1 MNVELFDQIDTNG
14 DGFLS
19 VKEIQQALTSPEVN
33 DTIRVL
39 FETFDENEDGLI
51 SRDEAMKKLVQIPAG
66 KEKLIEHFNAIDVN
80 GDGVLTYEEF
90 YEGMKDQ
97 MPPDEIERVYHQL
110 DKDNDECITLDEFIM
125 SQIMMCHSNL
135 KSSQVN
141 IDRSTACL
149 TEVMQNLRRGDKMGA
164 CMKMLQDARKRQL
177 MTTWPS
183 KKALY
188 KKTPLSEYKTK
199 VQEIY
204 EFYSNGQDFLDKAGV
219 IEALGK
225 FGKHVDDTQL
235 SKLLAQVGSEG
246 DAGIDR
252 EHFVLI
258 TYKLLAKSVKSKAE
272 QRLAALSK
280 PKNKTGE
287 LTVEDHLEE
296 MEAQAK
302 QSEAQDKPK
311 KSDSKGAGKL
321 VRRASISG
329 VEKVAKKTSA
339 EPKIQRTS
347 SSAGLAKKAPP
358 NLQRSHSVPQIVTC
372 PIRFE
377 FDRLDCNGDGTLSH
391 DELFEGLKHRMEQD
405 ELAELFDFMDSNG
418 DGMITFEEFY
428 EAKKKIAEKK
438 PHLAF

>member
-1 MNVELFDQIDTNG
+1 
-14 DGFLS
+14 
-19 VKEIQQALTSPEVN
+19 
-33 DTIRVL
+33 
-39 FETFDENEDGLI
+39 
-51 SRDEAMKKLVQIPAG
+51 
-66 KEKLIEHFNAIDVN
+66 
-80 GDGVLTYEEF
+80 
-90 YEGMKDQ
+90 

-225 FGKHVDDTQL
+225 FGKYVDDTQL

-252 EHFVLI
+252 ERFVLI
-258 TYKLLAKSVKSKAE
+258 TYKLLAKSAKSKAE

-329 VEKVAKKTSA
+329 GEKAVSKEGGIQRTSSSSGLAKKTSA
-339 EPKIQRTS
+339 EQKIQRTS
-347 SSAGLAKKAPP
+347 SSAGLAKKVSH
-358 NLQRSHSVPQIVTC
+358 NFHRSHSVPQIAAC

-377 FDRLDCNGDGTLSH
+377 FDRLD
-391 DELFEGLKHRMEQD
+391 
-405 ELAELFDFMDSNG
+405 SNG
-418 DGMITFEEFY
+418 DLWSRLSM
-428 EAKKKIAEKK
+428 
-438 PHLAF
+438 